1 MKKVAVVLGLVSISL
16 FSCASWNRAMT
27 GGAIG
32 AGAGGVIGGVIGHQ
46 MGNTAVGAIVG
57 AAVGGSA
64 GALIGHYM
72 DKQAEEIQRDIKDA
86 KVERV
91 GEGIKITF
99 NSGILFDVGS
109 SRLKPAAEENSV
121 QLAKILNKYKDTE
134 IRIEGH
140 TDSTGSRN
148 MNMSL
153 SDDRATSVA
162 RMLKSQGVMG
172 GRIDT
177 KGYGPDQPVESNET
191 TMGRQANRRVEVAIF
206 ANDKLKKAA
215 KENKQL

>member
-1 MKKVAVVLGLVSISL
+1 MKKVALTAALVSLIL
-16 FSCASWNRAMT
+16 VSCASWNRAMT
-27 GGAIG
+27 GGLIG

-46 MGNTAVGAIVG
+46 MGNTAAGAIVG
-57 AAVGGSA
+57 AALGGTA

-72 DKQAEEIQRDIKDA
+72 DKQAAEIQHDIKDA

-109 SRLKPAAEENSV
+109 AQLKPAAQQNCS
-121 QLAKILNKYKDTE
+121 QLAKILNKYKDTQ
-134 IRIEGH
+134 ILIEGH
-140 TDSTGSRN
+140 TDSTGSHASN
-148 MNMSL
+148 MTL

-162 RMLKSQGVMG
+162 RQLKSQSVMG

-177 KGYGPDQPVESNET
+177 KGYGPDQPVESNTT

-206 ANDKLKKAA
+206 ANDNLKKAA

>member
-1 MKKVAVVLGLVSISL
+1 
-16 FSCASWNRAMT
+16 MT
-27 GGAIG
+27 GGVIG

-57 AAVGGSA
+57 AAIGGSA

-109 SRLKPAAEENSV
+109 SKLKPAAEQNTV

-140 TDSTGSRN
+140 TDSTGSRSTN
-148 MNMSL
+148 MNL
-153 SDDRATSVA
+153 SEDRASSVS

-177 KGYGPDQPVESNET
+177 KGFGPDQPVESNAT

-206 ANDKLKKAA
+206 ANEKLKQAA
-215 KENKQL
+215 KDNKQL

>member
-1 MKKVAVVLGLVSISL
+1 MKKTALALAIVSMLLV
-16 FSCASWNRAMT
+16 SCASWNRAMT
-27 GGAIG
+27 GGVIG
-32 AGAGGVIGGVIGHQ
+32 AGAGGVLGGVIGHQ

-57 AAVGGSA
+57 AAIGGSA

-99 NSGILFDVGS
+99 NSGILFDVNS
-109 SRLKPAAEENSV
+109 SKLKPAAEQNSV

-140 TDSTGSRN
+140 TDSTGSRSTN
-148 MNMSL
+148 MNL
-153 SDDRATSVA
+153 SEDRATSVA

-177 KGYGPDQPVESNET
+177 KGYGPDQPVESNAT

-206 ANDKLKKAA
+206 ANEKLKQAA